1 MSCSGGKMTKKR
13 VITLLV
19 IGLGIIGTIYVV
31 SNATNNF
38 AILIASPLLLAFAA
52 CPIMCGVM
60 GVAMWLMGRHSRN
73 KQKAIVEKNI
83 RKDSQLGLDNEYET
97 HYYVNN
103 DTNSAGKELTSE
115 LDSDEQKIDS
125 NNSHKLNTQNSTSK
139 SNSKFAN

>member
-1 MSCSGGKMTKKR
+1 MTRKR

-19 IGLGIIGTIYVV
+19 IGLAIIGTIYVV

-73 KQKAIVEKNI
+73 KQKAMVEKNI
-83 RKDSQLGLDNEYET
+83 RKDSQLGLDNEHET
-97 HYYVNN
+97 HYYV
-103 DTNSAGKELTSE
+103 DNSAGKELTAE

-125 NNSHKLNTQNSTSK
+125 DNSHKLNTQNSTSK
-139 SNSKFAN
+139 SDSKLAD

>member
-1 MSCSGGKMTKKR
+1 MTKKR

-19 IGLGIIGTIYVV
+19 IGLAIIGTIYVV

-83 RKDSQLGLDNEYET
+83 RKDSQLGLDNEHET
-97 HYYVNN
+97 HYYV
-103 DTNSAGKELTSE
+103 DNSAGKELTAE
-115 LDSDEQKIDS
+115 LDSDEMKIDS
-125 NNSHKLNTQNSTSK
+125 DNSHKLNTQNSTSK
-139 SNSKFAN
+139 SDSKLAD